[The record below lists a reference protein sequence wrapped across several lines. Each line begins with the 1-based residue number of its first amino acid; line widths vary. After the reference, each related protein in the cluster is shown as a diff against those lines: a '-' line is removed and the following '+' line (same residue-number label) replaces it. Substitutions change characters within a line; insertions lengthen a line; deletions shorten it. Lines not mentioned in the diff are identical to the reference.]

1 MATDWLRRYTPRKLL
16 VLLILGV
23 AYYATGRLG
32 LALAIGNSS
41 ISVVWP
47 PTGIAIAAVVL
58 EGFEV
63 WPAITIGAFLVNM
76 AITGDVLTSLPIA
89 IGNTLEG
96 VVGGYLVL
104 RFAGGP
110 EAANRP
116 TDVLRFALL
125 GALTAALIAAT
136 VGVTTLTVAGR
147 SPLSLYGHA
156 WFTWWLGDAVG
167 ALEFAPLLLAVA
179 WWWGHRSLTR
189 AWKDA
194 PEAAALGVVTLGL
207 AGLVFGRT
215 SDALLSDIPVVFILL
230 PPVVWAAFR
239 FGPLGASLAVTSTS
253 LIAIVGTV
261 LGSGPFAALS
271 RADALDALRVFVG
284 SLALTGF
291 LVAAEAVQRG
301 RAEEGLTRSGLE
313 LERKVQ
319 ERTALLESAQALAH
333 IGSWE
338 LDLVSDVVRWS
349 PEMYRIY
356 GRSSDAPLSLTS
368 ALEGVDPEGLQDIQ
382 GTLRGLL
389 RAPDPLH
396 TQLAPRQFRI
406 HRPDGE
412 VRTLEGRA
420 RVAEMRDGRPSLLVG
435 TVQDITERTAMVRE
449 LEQRGAELTRSNAE
463 LEQFA
468 YVASHDLQEP
478 LGVVEGYTQLLS
490 DRYRG
495 KLDADA
501 DTFLGFANEAAIRMR
516 RLINDL
522 LEYSRTSR
530 APAPATSVESRAA
543 LDEAL
548 ANLVP
553 AIAAAAA
560 HVRVVDPLPAVY
572 VEHTELVR
580 LFQNLVSNAVKFRTT
595 TAPEIEIG
603 VQRAGPD
610 YLFRVRD
617 NGIGIAPEHLER
629 IFAIFQRLHTQVE
642 HPGTGMGLA
651 ISRRIVEHHGGRI
664 WAESHGVPGQGST
677 FWFSLPE
684 GPPAGPG

>member
-1 MATDWLRRYTPRKLL
+1 
-16 VLLILGV
+16 
-23 AYYATGRLG
+23 
-32 LALAIGNSS
+32 
-41 ISVVWP
+41 
-47 PTGIAIAAVVL
+47 
-58 EGFEV
+58 
-63 WPAITIGAFLVNM
+63 
-76 AITGDVLTSLPIA
+76 
-89 IGNTLEG
+89 
-96 VVGGYLVL
+96 
-104 RFAGGP
+104 
-110 EAANRP
+110 
-116 TDVLRFALL
+116 
-125 GALTAALIAAT
+125 
-136 VGVTTLTVAGR
+136 
-147 SPLSLYGHA
+147 
-156 WFTWWLGDAVG
+156 
-167 ALEFAPLLLAVA
+167 
-179 WWWGHRSLTR
+179 
-189 AWKDA
+189 
-194 PEAAALGVVTLGL
+194 
-207 AGLVFGRT
+207 
-215 SDALLSDIPVVFILL
+215 
-230 PPVVWAAFR
+230 
-239 FGPLGASLAVTSTS
+239 
-253 LIAIVGTV
+253 
-261 LGSGPFAALS
+261 
-271 RADALDALRVFVG
+271 
-284 SLALTGF
+284 
-291 LVAAEAVQRG
+291 
-301 RAEEGLTRSGLE
+301 
-313 LERKVQ
+313 
-319 ERTALLESAQALAH
+319 
-333 IGSWE
+333 
-338 LDLVSDVVRWS
+338 
-349 PEMYRIY
+349 
-356 GRSSDAPLSLTS
+356 
-368 ALEGVDPEGLQDIQ
+368 
-382 GTLRGLL
+382 
-389 RAPDPLH
+389 
-396 TQLAPRQFRI
+396 
-406 HRPDGE
+406 
-412 VRTLEGRA
+412 
-420 RVAEMRDGRPSLLVG
+420 MRDGRPSLLVG